1 MNSRSAGN
9 FGVQEPRVSLHPKA
23 VDFADAE
30 EAVELAAGYG
40 LIPDPWQEHVIR
52 GWMGRRRDGRLA
64 AGRCG
69 VAVPRQNGKNGS
81 VEIVQLH
88 KIVIQGRKILHTA
101 HEVKTAR
108 KAFER
113 LASFFENE
121 RKYPELAE
129 LVKAIRKT
137 NGQEA
142 IVLRNGGSC
151 EFVAR
156 SRGSGRG
163 YTVDDLFCDEAQ
175 ELTDEQL
182 EALLPTIAAAPS
194 GDPQQF
200 YLGTPPGPNSNGEVF
215 SRVRKEG
222 VLGKDKRLSWDEWS
236 IPDETHE
243 QEALKNWREYAAATN
258 PALGFRLNITTVEDE
273 KNAMSP
279 EGFCRER
286 LGRWD
291 QAGRGNAAF
300 DVSQWERLVDSDPSG
315 DGKRVFVARFAV
327 DGSGVALAAAVKPST
342 GVPHVE
348 AIRWAPSS
356 EGTGWLVDW
365 LVERWRTASQIVV
378 EGKSGVGFLL
388 SALRDAGVPAR
399 VVWTPNVG
407 QVTAAHSAFY
417 EAVLN
422 GNISHSAQPELDV
435 QVADATKRKIGQDG
449 GFGWAPMSEG
459 GSVALL
465 DAATLAFW
473 GVHETKRK
481 PSGGGKGVTLL

>member
-1 MNSRSAGN
+1 MSSRSAVTL
-9 FGVQEPRVSLHPKA
+9 GVQEPRVSLHPKA

-30 EAVELAAGYG
+30 EAIELAGGYG
-40 LIPDPWQEHVIR
+40 LTPDPWQEHVVR

-69 VAVPRQNGKNGS
+69 VAVPRQNGKNGT
-81 VEIVQLH
+81 VEVTQLH
-88 KIVIQGRKILHTA
+88 KMVMQGRKILHTA

-108 KAFER
+108 KAFLR

-129 LVKAIRKT
+129 LVKEIRKT

-142 IVLRNGGSC
+142 IVLHNGGSC

-200 YLGTPPGPNSNGEVF
+200 YLGTPPGPNSNGDVF
-215 SRVRKEG
+215 QRVRKEG

-243 QEALKNWREYAAATN
+243 QDALKNWRDYAAATN

-279 EGFCRER
+279 DGFCRER

-300 DVSQWERLVDSDPSG
+300 DIAQWGRLVDGDPVA
-315 DGKRVFVARFAV
+315 DGKRVFAVRFAV
-327 DGSGVALAAAVKPST
+327 DGSGVALAAAVKPSS
-342 GVPHVE
+342 GDAHVE
-348 AIRWAPSS
+348 AIRWATAA

-365 LVERWRTASQIVV
+365 LVERHRRASQIVI

-388 SALRDAGVPAR
+388 GALRDAGVPAR
-399 VVWTPNVG
+399 VMWTPNVG
-407 QVTAAHSAFY
+407 QVTAAHSMLY

-422 GNISHSAQPELDV
+422 GTVSHSGQPALDV
-435 QVADATKRKIGQDG
+435 QVEDATKRKIGQDG

-465 DAATLAFW
+465 DAVTLAYW
-473 GVHETKRK
+473 AVYETKRR
-481 PSGGGKGVTLL
+481 PSGGGSGVKIL